1 MQRPQIISALGQATL
16 YAVFGGVIA
25 LFSGWPE
32 FTALPPDQ
40 GQLTVSVSHLGK
52 RLQPCEEIGAE
63 ELARLPPN
71 MRAATR
77 CPRERAPL
85 RLEIDID
92 GEAVLSGT
100 AQSTGLSRDG
110 AASFYRRIP
119 LKAGRYQIA
128 VRLRDSPREQ
138 GFDYVLESV
147 LSLRPAQIAVVD
159 FDATTGQ
166 VVLR

>member
-1 MQRPQIISALGQATL
+1 MQAAQIASAFGKAAL
-16 YAVFGGVIA
+16 YALFGGFIA

-32 FTALPPDQ
+32 FTALPPDH
-40 GQLTVSVSHLGK
+40 GQMTVSVTHLGK
-52 RLQPCEEIGAE
+52 RLRPCEEIGAE

-71 MRAATR
+71 MRAVTR

-92 GEAVLSGT
+92 GKAALSGT
-100 AQSTGLSRDG
+100 ADATGLSRDG

-119 LKAGRYQIA
+119 LKAGRHRIA

-147 LSLRPAQIAVVD
+147 VSLRPAQIIVVD
-159 FDATTGQ
+159 FDDATGQ